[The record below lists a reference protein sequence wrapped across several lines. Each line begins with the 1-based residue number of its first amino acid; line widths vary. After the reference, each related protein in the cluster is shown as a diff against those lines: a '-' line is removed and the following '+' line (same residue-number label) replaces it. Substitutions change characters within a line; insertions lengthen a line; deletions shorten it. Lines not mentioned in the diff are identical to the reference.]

1 MFFHQL
7 DLMGKWR
14 LSLNKNTENI
24 LLLSSVGYICFVWNL
39 PLHRPKYS
47 DNTKYLFSSLDK
59 YWGLYQKHR
68 KDYLQP
74 CLVRWFSVHSL
85 PITVSLERRGEPE
98 LAPPA
103 TPDTDWGWGL
113 SQLSQYRLQ
122 AVQCSVSLSC
132 TVQLLATGD
141 ITITQIIYPFRRQCQ
156 HWRHHASYILK
167 FLITLNIE
175 YLG

>member
-1 MFFHQL
+1 MEIEF
-7 DLMGKWR
+7 K
-14 LSLNKNTENI
+14 KNTENI

-59 YWGLYQKHR
+59 YRGLYQKHR

-122 AVQCSVSLSC
+122 AVQFSVQSLSP
-132 TVQLLATGD
+132 VQYSYWLLA
-141 ITITQIIYPFRRQCQ
+141 
-156 HWRHHASYILK
+156 ILQSHR
-167 FLITLNIE
+167 
-175 YLG
+175 